1 MEMPKIIILSAF
13 ILVNLALIK
22 PLWAYSNVVVSI
34 APLHSLVLNITGNS
48 EKTTLLLKGNENPHS
63 FSIKPSQAE
72 ALQNSDLVVWIGREL
87 EHSLLKPI
95 SSLATKAKS
104 LSMLESETIVKI
116 KSRDHSN
123 FPLKD
128 EHHDGHH
135 DEHTDQHHD
144 GHHDEHTDEH
154 HDEHA
159 DEHGHHFESIY
170 DPHLWLDPIIAK
182 KAVKLVTRHLV
193 KIDPENADIYMNNKK
208 NTLTNLDQLHTDIE
222 KILLSVKDK
231 KFIASHDAYY
241 YFEKRYGLSTQGS
254 VSPAHH
260 TDISASRLAKVV
272 EYTRNNSNVCIFTLP
287 EDKPKVLKLNILPDD
302 QVYVV
307 DPIGRD
313 ITPGPQLYFTLIR
326 NMANNFQE
334 CLNKQQ

>member
-1 MEMPKIIILSAF
+1 M
-13 ILVNLALIK
+13 
-22 PLWAYSNVVVSI
+22 Y
-34 APLHSLVLNITGNS
+34 
-48 EKTTLLLKGNENPHS
+48 
-63 FSIKPSQAE
+63 
-72 ALQNSDLVVWIGREL
+72 
-87 EHSLLKPI
+87 
-95 SSLATKAKS
+95 
-104 LSMLESETIVKI
+104 
-116 KSRDHSN
+116 
-123 FPLKD
+123 
-128 EHHDGHH
+128 
-135 DEHTDQHHD
+135 
-144 GHHDEHTDEH
+144 
-154 HDEHA
+154 
-159 DEHGHHFESIY
+159 
-170 DPHLWLDPIIAK
+170 
-182 KAVKLVTRHLV
+182 
-193 KIDPENADIYMNNKK
+193 ADIYMNNKK